1 MSSETNAVQ
10 EAETAF
16 DKGKEEG
23 QAVSNIVTNP
33 KAVIEKAMDKKTQE
47 MKEQANKLTGK
58 AREEKMK
65 AIETLEENRDKMV
78 DKISAY
84 VQVFGPIVLEEEGG
98 FLGQMTATTI
108 SEVVSEIPGVGPI
121 IGEALEGVFQQVVAV
136 KGIYDE
142 AQGRYQEVQD
152 RMDDVQDKI
161 QRVQNIDLKGNVEQG
176 IMNTMNKRIDEAHK
190 EADKKIKTTRHVV
203 ASAVAAEKNRK
214 IEAHVQKAK
223 NDLNN
228 HLQKKKG
235 RAGGGNGKTRR
246 NKARRKR
253 STICAAWW
261 RTHEALETLAL
272 VLSGESAKRFNVDF
286 KRTMKKPTKK
296 GRKTYSKKRKNQKRK
311 TKKKRKQRKN
321 KRNRSTRTR

>member
-1 MSSETNAVQ
+1 MSSVTNAVQ

-33 KAVIEKAMDKKTQE
+33 KAVIEKAVDKKTQE

-65 AIETLEENRDKMV
+65 DIQTLEENRDKTV

-121 IGEALEGVFQQVVAV
+121 IGEALEGVFQQLVAV

-142 AQGRYQEVQD
+142 AQGKYQQVQD
-152 RMDDVQDKI
+152 KMEDAQDKI

-176 IMNTMNKRIDEAHK
+176 IMDTMNKGIDEAHK
-190 EADKKIKTTRHVV
+190 EADKKVKTATTAIEREKHE
-203 ASAVAAEKNRK
+203 AEKNSK

-223 NDLNN
+223 NDLHN

-235 RAGGGNGKTRR
+235 RVGGGNLIRNIRVNKGK
-246 NKARRKR
+246 KKRRK
-253 STICAAWW
+253 
-261 RTHEALETLAL
+261 
-272 VLSGESAKRFNVDF
+272 
-286 KRTMKKPTKK
+286 TMKKLTKK
-296 GRKTYSKKRKNQKRK
+296 GKKTPSKKRTLKKRK
-311 TKKKRKQRKN
+311 TKKRKQRKN
-321 KRNRSTRTR
+321 KRHRSIRRR

>member
-1 MSSETNAVQ
+1 MSSVTNAVQ

-33 KAVIEKAMDKKTQE
+33 KAVIEKAVDKKTQE

-65 AIETLEENRDKMV
+65 DIQTLEENRDKTV

-98 FLGQMTATTI
+98 FVGQMTATTI

-121 IGEALEGVFQQVVAV
+121 IGEALEGVFQQLVAV

-142 AQGRYQEVQD
+142 AQGKYQQVQD
-152 RMDDVQDKI
+152 KMEDAQDKI

-176 IMNTMNKRIDEAHK
+176 IMDTMNKGIDEAHK
-190 EADKKIKTTRHVV
+190 EADKKVKTATTAIEREKHE
-203 ASAVAAEKNRK
+203 AEKNSK

-223 NDLNN
+223 NDLHN

-235 RAGGGNGKTRR
+235 RVGGGNLIRNIRVNKGK
-246 NKARRKR
+246 KKRRK
-253 STICAAWW
+253 
-261 RTHEALETLAL
+261 
-272 VLSGESAKRFNVDF
+272 
-286 KRTMKKPTKK
+286 TMKKLTKK
-296 GRKTYSKKRKNQKRK
+296 GKKTPSKKRTLKKRK
-311 TKKKRKQRKN
+311 TKKRKQRKN
-321 KRNRSTRTR
+321 KRHRSIRRR